1 MQRSET
7 APIRRGQLMSQIDS
21 LISSAPSLIA
31 PAIAQA
37 EQNSTLSAPLPPPL
51 VAPAPLPSPA
61 IIDSDAAVDL
71 IAPVERQLES
81 LQTEITDLQQEVNV
95 LRRRDD
101 TLKFYMHRVDEEMRL
116 AARLQQDFL
125 PKILPQLGRVHFHTI
140 FRPAGYVSG
149 DLYDAMRLDESH
161 VGCYMADAVG
171 HGMPAALL
179 TMFIKNA
186 LITKQITPEGYR
198 LVNPGET
205 MARLNDVLVSQQL
218 SHATFATAI
227 YGLIN
232 TETFEVTFA
241 RGGHPCPLLLRVNG
255 DIENLDADGSL
266 LGIFENEKFSDRTV
280 RLAPGD
286 RLFLF
291 TDGVEVA
298 FDDGATANPQQWQD
312 ELYKRRHLGTE
323 ELMSELVKTLDL
335 GPGSLQPK
343 DDLTVIALEIR

>member
-1 MQRSET
+1 MSE
-7 APIRRGQLMSQIDS
+7 IDS
-21 LISSAPSLIA
+21 LLISSAPVVVAPPVAPAEQNATLTTSITSAPISPPPPAPA
-31 PAIAQA
+31 PAIA
-37 EQNSTLSAPLPPPL
+37 S
-51 VAPAPLPSPA
+51 VATTPETIEDP
-61 IIDSDAAVDL
+61 

-81 LQTEITDLQQEVNV
+81 LQQEINDLQQEVNV
-95 LRRRDD
+95 LRRRDE

-125 PKILPQLGRVHFHTI
+125 PKVLPQLGRVYFHTI

-149 DLYDAMRLDESH
+149 DLYDVMRLDEQH
-161 VGCYMADAVG
+161 VGFYMADAVG

-186 LITKQITPEGYR
+186 LHTKQITPDGYR

-232 TETFEVTFA
+232 TQTFELTFA
-241 RGGHPCPLLLRVNG
+241 RGGHPSPMLLRANG
-255 DIENLDADGSL
+255 EIETLDADGSL
-266 LGIFENEKFSDRTV
+266 LGIFENEKFSDRIV
-280 RLAPGD
+280 KLAPGD
-286 RLFLF
+286 RLFIF

-298 FDDGATANPQQWQD
+298 FDEATVANPDRWR
-312 ELYKRRHLGTE
+312 EEIEKRRHLPTE
-323 ELMSELVKTLDL
+323 ELMQELVKTLDL

-343 DDLTVIALEIR
+343 DDLTVIAIEIR